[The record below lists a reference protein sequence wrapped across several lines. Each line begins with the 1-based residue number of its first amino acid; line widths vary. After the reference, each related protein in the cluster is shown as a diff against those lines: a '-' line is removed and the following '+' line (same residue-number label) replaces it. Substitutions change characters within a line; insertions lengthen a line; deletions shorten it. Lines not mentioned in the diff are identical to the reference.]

1 MTRDQLRQV
10 VEKYNPGAPYI
21 HAPVREIER
30 RFPDQFVAIIVT
42 KEDAAGQAVE
52 GVLLFHEAE
61 RSALSEK
68 VYHFDEPLPL
78 LIESTYLP
86 KALLELQNG
95 NRQL

>member
-1 MTRDQLRQV
+1 MTREQLREV

-42 KEDAAGQAVE
+42 KEDAAGQAAE
-52 GVLLFHEAE
+52 GVLLFHERE
-61 RSALSEK
+61 RRALLER
-68 VYHFDEPLPL
+68 VYQFDEPLPL
-78 LIESTYLP
+78 FIEATSLP
-86 KALLELQNG
+86 SSLLELQNG